1 MKLKMKHWAGMAV
14 SATLTLF
21 FLIQHNS
28 GNEHMTKVSQIKYH
42 RVRIRITRQLMNLRR
57 ECAAQKV
64 DVAQNTVLEIRQ
76 LWGDRDLLYYALHNR
91 PSPFPSDSLL
101 MLEHLV
107 DQQVPLKAV
116 IREIDRVANVN
127 ETH

>member
-1 MKLKMKHWAGMAV
+1 
-14 SATLTLF
+14 
-21 FLIQHNS
+21 
-28 GNEHMTKVSQIKYH
+28 MTKASQIKYN
-42 RVRIRITRQLMNLRR
+42 RVRIRITWQLMNLRQ

-76 LWGDRDLLYYALHNR
+76 LWDDRDLLYRALHNR

-127 ETH
+127 ETR